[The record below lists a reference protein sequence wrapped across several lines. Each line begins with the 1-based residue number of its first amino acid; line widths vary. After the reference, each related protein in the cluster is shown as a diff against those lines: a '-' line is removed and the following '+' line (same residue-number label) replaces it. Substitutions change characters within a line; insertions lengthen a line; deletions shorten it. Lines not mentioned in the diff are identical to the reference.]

1 MYHVSTRSKKVVRM
15 HGMDRRIFAG
25 AIMVLGLALSAQSP
39 LAEDRPSAR
48 IYSLGGEHVSG
59 IIPDTYT
66 DLTVNPAYACLVDR
80 LTVGYARRSIYDFAP
95 TIPYLS
101 EDTPYRLSYYRNS
114 FMTNEVS
121 VYGMEL
127 SSWRAAVFAQWRIG
141 SGQSTVSDFSLYSNS
156 SSAMTQNWDNEDNDF
171 GRIDLMAARAIGDD
185 LVLGFR
191 LQGWGYYKSVS
202 NADSRVEESYLDGSF
217 SELTRERKSQS
228 ATSYV
233 GRRTS
238 FDFQTGIMKKSGV
251 EPRSDLVLRASFHP
265 IDYLNQSASLV
276 VDRGYNDLHEIN
288 SYAYTKGTWS
298 DERNGNLWT
307 FGLALRHAFGSGIR
321 IYAGG
326 DVSTASYDAE
336 WTTTRT
342 SYSWGYYSG
351 GDAIQTGGFD
361 CDGSFQ
367 GASGFLKSGKT
378 FALHR
383 TLDLYLGVH
392 GIFQRKHAEEHPVIE
407 YSYARHDSEDSVR
420 IDQPTS
426 LEYTGTAADIYLPV
440 SIEFRPSSY
449 FSFFSGFTLYGEWYK
464 HVTTQPMPAI
474 FYYNRPLAAVE
485 PGGSIRTS
493 DSSGQLIVPETSV
506 TDWRREFVS
515 GSAVTLGFSFHY
527 GDRFFVDVYSQSEI
541 IPGNLQSA
549 NLDLRYVF

>member
-1 MYHVSTRSKKVVRM
+1 
-15 HGMDRRIFAG
+15 
-25 AIMVLGLALSAQSP
+25 MVLALIPPAAAP
-39 LAEDRPSAR
+39 LAQDRPSAR

-66 DLTVNPAYACLVDR
+66 DLTVNPAYACLMDR

-101 EDTPYRLSYYRNS
+101 EDAPYSLSYYQNT
-114 FMTNEVS
+114 FMTNEMS
-121 VYGMEL
+121 VYGIEL
-127 SSWRAAVFAQWRIG
+127 SNWRAALFAQWRIG
-141 SGQSTVSDFSLYSNS
+141 SSQSTVSGFDLYNNRSTL
-156 SSAMTQNWDNEDNDF
+156 TQNWDSEDNDF
-171 GRIDLMAARAIGDD
+171 GRLDLMAARSIGDAW
-185 LVLGFR
+185 VLGFR

-202 NADSRVEESYLDGSF
+202 NADSRVEESYRDASL
-217 SELTRERKSQS
+217 SELTQERRSQG

-233 GRRTS
+233 GRRAS
-238 FDFQTGIMKKSGV
+238 FDFQTGIMKKSGG
-251 EPRSDLVLRASFHP
+251 EPRTDLVLQASLHP
-265 IDYLNQSASLV
+265 IDYLNQSVSLGIT
-276 VDRGYNDLHEIN
+276 RGYNELHEIN
-288 SYAYTKGTWS
+288 TYEYGKRTWS
-298 DERNGNLWT
+298 DERKGDLWI

-336 WTTTRT
+336 WTASRD
-342 SYSWGYYSG
+342 SYTWGYYTEI
-351 GDAIQTGGFD
+351 DNIQTGGFD

-383 TLDLYLGVH
+383 TLNLYLGVH
-392 GIFQRKHAEEHPVIE
+392 GIVQRKHAEEHPVIE
-407 YSYARHDSEDSVR
+407 YSYAYHDSEDSVR
-420 IDQPTS
+420 IDQPAS

-464 HVTTQPMPAI
+464 HVTKQPMPAI
-474 FYYNRPLAAVE
+474 FYYNRPLAEVE
-485 PGGSIRTS
+485 PGGSIRTVA
-493 DSSGQLIVPETSV
+493 SSGELIVPETSV

-515 GSAVTLGFSFHY
+515 GSAVTLGFSLHY